1 MEDVHKNE
9 KSEEKKRLK
18 EDQVH
23 ARIVRFKT
31 DLFDILVLE
40 IIRLAKETEQQSEVG

>member
-9 KSEEKKRLK
+9 KWEEKKWLK

-31 DLFDILVLE
+31 GLFDILVLE
-40 IIRLAKETEQQSEVG
+40 IVRLAKETEQLSEVG